1 MGILTAID
9 PTGNTIGQPRAV
21 APGESVAAA
30 ETQRLRLTIRDR
42 HTITIDPGTR
52 LTANRTGD
60 GGCTIALSTG
70 QITASVRRAEGEGVF
85 RVTTPHAE
93 LIVTG
98 TVFTVGATLDN
109 TRLSVREGTV
119 QLARPDR
126 PAITVAAGQEYSTH
140 GDVLVRLDGDER
152 LLALADELKD
162 PVAAAMRSPWYKERF
177 SPLLHLRDYLVSRGV
192 EADEL
197 TLLAISAEPWC
208 LQYPKDADAGHPPFV
223 HRLAGLQRAARFFG
237 FTVEAIRPAGDAE
250 ALGLAQRAL
259 GNGDLVLAYGRGA
272 KAVQALDGAAVA
284 EWGPETEWRYRFLG
298 QDRPVD
304 FAMARVSAFGG
315 RSVDRLELAREA
327 VADIPK
333 LLAATDD
340 AGYFV
345 GRLAVRQWADDCAR
359 ADRMR
364 ADDAPLKDLAVLA
377 NLAVACRWRH
387 ASLGVGG
394 EAAPWRAFAA
404 EIRRAL
410 EGAFSS
416 RPGPLRDLERRE
428 RPHPTEGLA
437 EALDR
442 ALAAHRP
449 GLTRE
454 GR

>member
-162 PVAAAMRSPWYKERF
+162 PVAAAGCVFAGTGARGGVGRNDAGGRAPDACRRRLVSDRRR
-177 SPLLHLRDYLVSRGV
+177 PLLRS
-192 EADEL
+192 
-197 TLLAISAEPWC
+197 
-208 LQYPKDADAGHPPFV
+208 
-223 HRLAGLQRAARFFG
+223 
-237 FTVEAIRPAGDAE
+237 
-250 ALGLAQRAL
+250 
-259 GNGDLVLAYGRGA
+259 
-272 KAVQALDGAAVA
+272 DG
-284 EWGPETEWRYRFLG
+284 E
-298 QDRPVD
+298 
-304 FAMARVSAFGG
+304 
-315 RSVDRLELAREA
+315 
-327 VADIPK
+327 
-333 LLAATDD
+333 
-340 AGYFV
+340 
-345 GRLAVRQWADDCAR
+345 
-359 ADRMR
+359 
-364 ADDAPLKDLAVLA
+364 
-377 NLAVACRWRH
+377 
-387 ASLGVGG
+387 
-394 EAAPWRAFAA
+394 
-404 EIRRAL
+404 
-410 EGAFSS
+410 
-416 RPGPLRDLERRE
+416 
-428 RPHPTEGLA
+428 
-437 EALDR
+437 
-442 ALAAHRP
+442 
-449 GLTRE
+449 
-454 GR
+454 